1 MGLCRAE
8 EENLNQRKKK
18 SLMKALK
25 MSIIHCSLFI
35 ISWTPY
41 TFMATWWE
49 EKTKNL
55 SLEDTHTCSR
65 NLYKVFFQISLHRDM
80 TCNFIVNKQS
90 KQDEKVSSQSSLSGN
105 SLIKAFMVSFPNE
118 DYIIWRVT
126 SKCFFV
132 LQGHHLQG
140 VCKISST
147 LGSGLILPHRRPQQL
162 HQPCGVWS
170 LLPWREEEA
179 YRVQQNCFEWS
190 EWQKRWW
197 RRRCRYR
204 RPA

>member
-1 MGLCRAE
+1 MSWGKVTIKSYLFRIYFCLKSRNETSLVTSMGLCRAE

-55 SLEDTHTCSR
+55 SLEDTHTR

-105 SLIKAFMVSFPNE
+105 SLIKAFMVSFP
-118 DYIIWRVT
+118 
-126 SKCFFV
+126 
-132 LQGHHLQG
+132 
-140 VCKISST
+140 
-147 LGSGLILPHRRPQQL
+147 
-162 HQPCGVWS
+162 
-170 LLPWREEEA
+170 
-179 YRVQQNCFEWS
+179 
-190 EWQKRWW
+190 
-197 RRRCRYR
+197 
-204 RPA
+204 